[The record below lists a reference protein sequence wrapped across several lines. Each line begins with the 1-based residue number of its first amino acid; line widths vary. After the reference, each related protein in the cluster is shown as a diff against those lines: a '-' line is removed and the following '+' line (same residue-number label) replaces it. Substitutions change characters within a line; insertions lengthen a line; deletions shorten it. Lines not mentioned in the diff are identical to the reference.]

1 MKKKFWLTRL
11 LGRFIKSKET
21 PTIVSKEVQEPVV
34 EVSEVNTE
42 DTTTAVETEEIS
54 AEPVE
59 KATALTEE
67 QKRRIRVLRYLGY
80 QD

>member
-21 PTIVSKEVQEPVV
+21 PTIESKEVQEPVV
-34 EVSEVNTE
+34 EVSEVATE